1 MKIIVHLI
9 IFLFVISFTN
19 AEKQWVQKHYDYNE
33 KVEAFKVIDSNR
45 IISLV
50 GDAGYARVYKSYDAG
65 NSWNKTNEI
74 KFLGHGD
81 SVLNTMPS
89 YIYDSLN
96 YYFCMLER
104 LVIIKTEDGGNT
116 FERLSFGEI
125 SSKKTWGMEGIQM
138 YDNNI
143 GCAITFGHV
152 IWTRDNWESYEVVD
166 TPEEL
171 YYITDPM
178 FFIDSASI
186 AVQHYRAHS
195 NQFFFFNINDKEWA
209 EYSIEV
215 KPEEGEF
222 TPAIWG
228 AKFLNDTLAIG
239 VGGQKTA
246 EANTNFYHEL
256 IWKTTDKGVHWDII
270 YKAKTEPLTGLGYLD
285 FYENNGIAT
294 SCDGKIMLTSDYG
307 NTWDYCIGPLE
318 YIPALFADCTYCG
331 EYPILWNSF
340 GGAFRYEEVTGITE
354 GIFEEIEVIP
364 HQYNSE
370 FFIEINDPKFRTY
383 EITISDLNG
392 KQISNQTLNS
402 GNSSLS
408 DIIDLNG
415 ISNGAYV
422 YFITCN
428 NSLIST
434 GKFVNVK

>member
-1 MKIIVHLI
+1 MKIIVYLI

-33 KVEAFKVIDSNR
+33 NVEAFKVIDSNR
-45 IISLV
+45 IIALV

-65 NSWNKTNEI
+65 NSWNQTNEI
-74 KFLGHGD
+74 TFLGHGD
-81 SVLNTMPS
+81 SVFTTTPS
-89 YIYDSLN
+89 YIHDSLN
-96 YYFCMLER
+96 YYFCMMER
-104 LVIIKTEDGGNT
+104 LVVLKTEDGGET

-125 SSKKTWGMEGIQM
+125 SSEKTWGMEGIKM

-178 FFIDSASI
+178 FFLDSATI
-186 AVQHYRAHS
+186 AVKLYRTQS

-222 TPAIWG
+222 TPAIWS
-228 AKFLNDTLAIG
+228 AHFLNDTLGIAAGAQRTKDTTIH
-239 VGGQKTA
+239 VF
-246 EANTNFYHEL
+246 NEL
-256 IWKTTDKGVHWDII
+256 IWKTTDKGVHWEII
-270 YKAKTEPLTGLGYLD
+270 YKDITYPRFGLDHID
-285 FYENNGIAT
+285 FYENKGIACN
-294 SCDGKIMLTSDYG
+294 SGKIMMSSDYG
-307 NTWDYCIGPLE
+307 DTWQYCNIDQQ
-318 YIPALFADCTYCG
+318 YWRTLFWDCTYCG
-331 EYPILWNSF
+331 DYPIVWF
-340 GGAFRYEEVTGITE
+340 GANGAYRYEEVTGITE
-354 GIFEEIEVIP
+354 GIFKEIEVIP
-364 HQYNSE
+364 HQYNTE

-392 KQISNQTLNS
+392 KQISNQTLNT

-408 DIIDLNG
+408 DIIDLNS
-415 ISNGAYV
+415 ISNGAFV

-428 NSLIST
+428 SSLIYT